1 MWCKGRVK
9 QLLDL
14 FFCWICVPFFFLTHQ
29 TKVKHGLH
37 GFSLSDAFTLS
48 CLQCDWGHSNDWT
61 LISSPSIWVYVESL
75 RSSWKRL
82 QHTHTYMNTSCL
94 HPANTH
100 AHHCCS
106 LTLQILPLLSSLRIL
121 FSIVI
126 PLHPFLS
133 QPCVSVCR
141 EASRVTR
148 WPRSQS
154 SNPSHCK
161 SSCFC
166 FIRIHLGN
174 KSSGKQM
181 FCWPQVIVRCF

>member
-61 LISSPSIWVYVESL
+61 LISSPSIWVYVGSL

-100 AHHCCS
+100 THHCCS
-106 LTLQILPLLSSLRIL
+106 STPQILPLLSTVLGFSFPSWFHFIL
-121 FSIVI
+121 F
-126 PLHPFLS
+126 FLS
-133 QPCVSVCR
+133 RVCLYVEKLLEWPDDHVPR
-141 EASRVTR
+141 VQIHPTVRVHVFVLFASIWETNPVE
-148 WPRSQS
+148 SKCFVCLQS
-154 SNPSHCK
+154 S
-161 SSCFC
+161 
-166 FIRIHLGN
+166 
-174 KSSGKQM
+174 
-181 FCWPQVIVRCF
+181 

>member
-1 MWCKGRVK
+1 MYLCVWCKGWVK
-9 QLLDL
+9 RPLDL
-14 FFCWICVPFFFLTHQ
+14 FFCWICVPFLFLTHQ
-29 TKVKHGLH
+29 TKVKQVVFFSLH
-37 GFSLSDAFTLS
+37 GFSLSEAFTLS
-48 CLQCDWGHSNDWT
+48 CLQCDWSHSNDWT
-61 LISSPSIWVYVESL
+61 LISSPSIWVYIGLL

-100 AHHCCS
+100 TS
-106 LTLQILPLLSSLRIL
+106 LLLNPSNPPFTIYSLRIL

-148 WPRSQS
+148 WPC
-154 SNPSHCK
+154 PPTFPEFK
-161 SSCFC
+161 S
-166 FIRIHLGN
+166 IPL
-174 KSSGKQM
+174 
-181 FCWPQVIVRCF
+181 